1 MRCCNAKTGQHA
13 QVVVTR
19 EAGKN
24 AKLKQALQD
33 RSISVL
39 ELPLVE
45 TSIGPDRCGLC
56 VTGITPRLLFVHTR
70 LSRAACRDRLAAQ
83 LKDVSFD
90 WVVITSPEAANVF
103 LRGWIEANKPQ
114 ARLTYATDCVTSP
127 CESSLPRMSHGTC
140 VLHSSPADRFESA
153 CR

>member
-1 MRCCNAKTGQHA
+1 MRCCNAKTGQQA

-45 TSIGPDRCGLC
+45 TSIGPDRCGLS
-56 VTGITPRLLFVHTR
+56 VTD
-70 LSRAACRDRLAAQ
+70 S
-83 LKDVSFD
+83 
-90 WVVITSPEAANVF
+90 N
-103 LRGWIEANKPQ
+103 PQ
-114 ARLTYATDCVTSP
+114 AVGTYVAIVSCV
-127 CESSLPRMSHGTC
+127 
-140 VLHSSPADRFESA
+140 
-153 CR
+153 